1 VGQAHE
7 AGAVSVRASRI
18 LVVDDNLTSLKLV
31 TFLLAQV
38 PYDVRAA
45 IDAEDALDLVRRFKP
60 RLILVDLQ
68 MSDSEAFELTR
79 RLKSDPTTRDTLI
92 VAVTTDTME
101 GDEGGAHAAD
111 VDGYITKP
119 MQPEQFRNA
128 VASYLTD

>member
-1 VGQAHE
+1 MSA
-7 AGAVSVRASRI
+7 RASRI
-18 LVVDDNLTSLKLV
+18 LVVDDNLASLKLV

-45 IDAEDALDLVRRFKP
+45 IDAEDAIDLVRRFKP

-68 MSDSEAFELTR
+68 MPDTDGLELTR
-79 RLKSDPTTRDTLI
+79 RLKADPATRDTRI
-92 VAVTTDTME
+92 VAVTTDALE
-101 GDEGGAHAAD
+101 GEEAAARAVG

-119 MQPEQFRNA
+119 MAPDRFRDA